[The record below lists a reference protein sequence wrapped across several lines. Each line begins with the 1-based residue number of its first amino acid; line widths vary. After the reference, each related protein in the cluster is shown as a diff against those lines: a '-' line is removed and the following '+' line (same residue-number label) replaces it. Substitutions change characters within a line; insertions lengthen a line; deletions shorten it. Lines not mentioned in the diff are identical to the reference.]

1 MLDASYLNESDNDML
16 LKQSARHVFEALKS
30 MIERY
35 EEAEDKEEFCNPD
48 APLLINVN
56 GKRNYVLSVGGDPD
70 EEGFVIEAKPES
82 QWR

>member
-1 MLDASYLNESDNDML
+1 ML